1 MGGALQLLVQ
11 IPSLYRQGYV
21 YHPDV
26 QWRDPGVK
34 SILRLMGPSVIAGST
49 TQVNVMINSV
59 FASGVG
65 NGAVFALAIAFRLMQ
80 LPLGL
85 FGVALSTVSLPL
97 LARMAALGN
106 LDTFR
111 TELARGMRLAFL
123 LTIPATVGLIVLAG
137 PIMSVLYQHHR
148 YDAVQTA
155 LAAGTLQFYALGLAG
170 YAALKVLVNSFYALE
185 MRRTP
190 MMVSLAA
197 VGLNLLLNWIFTLHL
212 GWGARGLAF
221 ATACIANTNFL
232 VLYLLM
238 RRRLGRLDTGAM
250 AGMLVR
256 LLPAVLALVAVCW
269 AGSHFAL
276 ADWATQAFWSK
287 LLWLMATIVMGAA
300 VFLGGAVAMRVAEM
314 DQLGGVVKRRFNRGR

>member
-1 MGGALQLLVQ
+1 
-11 IPSLYRQGYV
+11 
-21 YHPDV
+21 
-26 QWRDPGVK
+26 
-34 SILRLMGPSVIAGST
+34 
-49 TQVNVMINSV
+49 V

-123 LTIPATVGLIVLAG
+123 LTIPAAVGLIVLAA

-256 LLPAVLALVAVCW
+256 LLPALVALVAVCW
-269 AGSHFAL
+269 AGSHFVL

-314 DQLGGVVKRRFNRGR
+314 DQLVGVVKRRFRRG